1 MMKIQGHDPRLRW
14 PRAVAQVSNSNF
26 SPTTGRLV
34 CRVLCGYDF
43 RRNPYPTVAKRGA
56 EIERLMLLSPDAL
69 HVMGLD
75 RAFVVH
81 HVLHDILPAKTYSG
95 ASL

>member
-1 MMKIQGHDPRLRW
+1 M
-14 PRAVAQVSNSNF
+14 AQVANSNF

-43 RRNPYPTVAKRGA
+43 RRNPYPTVAKRGP
-56 EIERLMLLSPDAL
+56 EIERLMHLPSAAL
-69 HVMGLD
+69 DGMGLD

-81 HVLHDILPAKTYSG
+81 HVLHDILPERTYSG
-95 ASL
+95 ASR